1 MLENRMAIDEEWGE
15 LEYGVK
21 HETLFHRKARTVRE
35 IENEYRREQHESVRN
50 RQCHNRSL

>member
-1 MLENRMAIDEEWGE
+1 MLENRMLIDEEWGE
-15 LEYGVK
+15 LEYGVE
-21 HETLFHRKARTVRE
+21 HETLFQRKARTVRE